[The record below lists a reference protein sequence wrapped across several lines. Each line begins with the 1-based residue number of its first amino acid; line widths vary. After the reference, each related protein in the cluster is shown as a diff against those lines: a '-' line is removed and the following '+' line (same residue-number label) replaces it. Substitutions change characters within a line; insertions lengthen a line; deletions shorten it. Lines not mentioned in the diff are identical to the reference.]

1 VSAAEV
7 QRLVAA
13 VTTRWAADPASGVV
27 WAGDHEGRRGVR
39 LQQRGRD
46 FTTIWFRVGERTLAV
61 EAYTLSAPPPGER
74 EEAFRQ
80 CLARNLSG
88 RRLHFALDR
97 HGDLLLVGRVPLGE
111 VDEAEL
117 ELLLGE
123 AHEAIAL
130 ALPTLMYRLGAAK
143 QIPEPPLQS
152 GAVDKP
158 LRIAGDTVD
167 SPGPGT
173 PFGST

>member
-1 VSAAEV
+1 MSAAEV
-7 QRLVAA
+7 RRLVDR
-13 VTTRWAADPASGVV
+13 VTARWAPDAGGGVV

-39 LQQRGRD
+39 LEQRGRD
-46 FTTIWFRVGERTLAV
+46 FTTLWLGIGERTLAV
-61 EAYTLSAPPPGER
+61 EAYVFSAPPPGER

-97 HGDLLLVGRVPLGE
+97 HGDLLLVGRVPLAE
-111 VDEAEL
+111 VSEGEL

-130 ALPTLMYRLGAAK
+130 VLPALIAAARGRET
-143 QIPEPPLQS
+143 IP
-152 GAVDKP
+152 
-158 LRIAGDTVD
+158 
-167 SPGPGT
+167 
-173 PFGST
+173 

>member
-7 QRLVAA
+7 RRLVDR
-13 VTTRWAADPASGVV
+13 VTARWSADASGGVV

-39 LQQRGRD
+39 LEQRGRD
-46 FTTIWFRVGERTLAV
+46 FTTVWFAIGERTLAV
-61 EAYTLSAPPPGER
+61 EAYVFSAPPPGRR

-97 HGDLLLVGRVPLGE
+97 HGDLLLVGRVPLAEVGE
-111 VDEAEL
+111 GEL

-130 ALPTLMYRLGAAK
+130 ALPALIAAARGRET
-143 QIPEPPLQS
+143 IP
-152 GAVDKP
+152 
-158 LRIAGDTVD
+158 
-167 SPGPGT
+167 
-173 PFGST
+173 

>member
-13 VTTRWAADPASGVV
+13 VTTHWAANPASGVV

-61 EAYTLSAPPPGER
+61 EAYALSAPPPGER

-123 AHEAIAL
+123 AHETIAL
-130 ALPTLMYRLGAAK
+130 ALPALIAA
-143 QIPEPPLQS
+143 
-152 GAVDKP
+152 
-158 LRIAGDTVD
+158 LRSRETNA
-167 SPGPGT
+167 
-173 PFGST
+173 

>member
-1 VSAAEV
+1 VSGTGV
-7 QRLVAA
+7 RCLVDR
-13 VTTRWAADPASGVV
+13 VTALWAADPGSGVV

-46 FTTIWFRVGERTLAV
+46 FTTIWFGVGERTLVV
-61 EAYTLSAPPPGER
+61 EAYAFSAPPPGER

-97 HGDLLLVGRVPLGE
+97 HGDLLLVGRVPLRE

-130 ALPTLMYRLGAAK
+130 ALPALIAAARGR
-143 QIPEPPLQS
+143 E
-152 GAVDKP
+152 
-158 LRIAGDTVD
+158 T
-167 SPGPGT
+167 SP
-173 PFGST
+173 

>member
-1 VSAAEV
+1 MNAREV
-7 QRLVAA
+7 GLLAQE
-13 VTTRWAADPASGVV
+13 VTARWAADPGSGVV

-39 LQQRGRD
+39 LRQEGRD
-46 FTTIWFRVGERTLAV
+46 FTTVWFAVGERTLAV
-61 EAYTLSAPPPGER
+61 EDYAFTAPPPGER

-97 HGDLLLVGRVPLGE
+97 HGDLVLVGRVPLGE

-117 ELLLGE
+117 GLLLGE

-130 ALPTLMYRLGAAK
+130 ALPTLIAAVRR
-143 QIPEPPLQS
+143 S
-152 GAVDKP
+152 GA
-158 LRIAGDTVD
+158 
-167 SPGPGT
+167 S
-173 PFGST
+173 S